1 MEIVF
6 IRLGPRC
13 GQSVYLMK
21 HFTYI
26 FRGGRRQRCNLQ
38 WFVTLIAVSRPCGSI
53 DLKCTKQ
60 CRLRLLPV
68 NCLDLLHRPTFDRKV
83 LDQIPAVVYPSLDD
97 SQAGFHTGRMFW
109 QTHAGKLCTCA
120 GTPEIPHARVNIRP
134 AFDAAW
140 RDDIMLWLHQAGVH
154 GGPWRL
160 IDDVMS
166 DHPAAVRISLPTPDT
181 CRGLGASWLEGN
193 WLSPFDMAA
202 AVLARKTSRGLHYFR
217 DLGPRWRRGVCKPL
231 L

>member
-1 MEIVF
+1 M
-6 IRLGPRC
+6 
-13 GQSVYLMK
+13 
-21 HFTYI
+21 
-26 FRGGRRQRCNLQ
+26 FR
-38 WFVTLIAVSRPCGSI
+38 
-53 DLKCTKQ
+53 
-60 CRLRLLPV
+60 
-68 NCLDLLHRPTFDRKV
+68 
-83 LDQIPAVVYPSLDD
+83 
-97 SQAGFHTGRMFW
+97 

-140 RDDIMLWLHQAGVH
+140 FDDVVLWLHPAGVH

-202 AVLARKTSRGLHYFR
+202 AVLARKTSRRSAL
-217 DLGPRWRRGVCKPL
+217 LSGPRTSLAARCVQAIAVAPCGIHGWLLVGGVCKPL